1 MVVRSAE
8 WLSNAAYV
16 YSGVYCG
23 GEGAEEI
30 EGGRGEEVRLVVRK
44 VRRAVVPRGLFGS
57 SPQ

>member
-1 MVVRSAE
+1 MVVERC
-8 WLSNAAYV
+8 V
-16 YSGVYCG
+16 GVYCG